1 MRQAFTGLFLL
12 VTLFSSPGAAQE
24 ATTQPTIRIMVKAV
38 SKSDSGVEIGV
49 PSRIEM
55 DFRGV
60 ITKYD
65 TDPSGIVPVE
75 LAQCDATAK
84 FRALPRAW
92 QYTPEDD
99 WKPCSSDPMVLY
111 MTRIQHATVIDS
123 ALSANMLLYEAKAPG
138 ISEQRLK
145 LTAALEQGDN
155 AAAAGYAN
163 EIAAKLRS
171 IGETRL
177 ASDFGTAAI
186 YGGFVA
192 MGLPSVKIVGEDF
205 LFEDPRQD
213 AVVMSPLGKQQLKVF
228 QQGAGVPL
236 SGQWDL
242 STFTALENLQ
252 VGG

>member
-1 MRQAFTGLFLL
+1 
-12 VTLFSSPGAAQE
+12 
-24 ATTQPTIRIMVKAV
+24 MVKAV
-38 SKSDSGVEIGV
+38 SKSDGGVEIGV

-55 DFRGV
+55 DLQGV

-99 WKPCSSDPMVLY
+99 WKPCSSDPMVFY
-111 MTRIQHATVIDS
+111 MTRIQHAAVIEG
-123 ALSANMLLYEAKAPG
+123 AFSANLFLYEAKAPG

-145 LTAALEQGDN
+145 LAVALEQGDN

-171 IGETRL
+171 VGETRL

-192 MGLPSVKIVGEDF
+192 MGLSPARTVSEDF

-213 AVVMSPLGKQQLKVF
+213 AVVMSPLGQEQLKVF
-228 QQGAGVPL
+228 QQGVGVPL

-242 STFTALENLQ
+242 STFTALENLR
-252 VGG
+252 VDG